1 MNPQSRA
8 SGSLARAL
16 ALRDLTD
23 PATGG
28 HAVQHVVA
36 AIEDAATREWPVP
49 LWHDPG
55 PRIVPVADNYD
66 RLRYD
71 PDAVTRDARYTRYV
85 GPGAMLRS
93 HTTAHI
99 PALLDHLDETADVD
113 TGTLYCKEKG
123 VTRKAVIRRCGSL
136 CTDSPAKKNNPEQQ
150 RKDQ

>member
-1 MNPQSRA
+1 MNPE
-8 SGSLARAL
+8 SLARAL

-23 PATGG
+23 PAAGG

-71 PDAVTRDARYTRYV
+71 RGAITRDQRYNQSLGDGR
-85 GPGAMLRS
+85 MLRS
-93 HTTAHI
+93 HPPAGI
-99 PALLDHLDETADVD
+99 PLLLDRLAASAETEVLLSVP
-113 TGTLYCKEKG
+113 GICS
-123 VTRKAVIRRCGSL
+123 RRDAI
-136 CTDSPAKKNNPEQQ
+136 DSRHVAEPHQ
-150 RKDQ
+150 